1 MPNKDDEHA
10 FEHLSD
16 LLGPEENLHIGRQDL
31 FETLPKS
38 SDASHYHVS
47 DFSFD
52 LDAFERSRRLPIF
65 EPEERPSTHSYICL
79 NGVREYALEAHAG
92 QLNRYTKEPNW
103 KHLAEVAGLVSTCN
117 SNTPRA
123 IALAWLHHT
132 VADTRITLR
141 DIERRF
147 GASIADGV
155 RCLTGS
161 SNPILTAAIRKE
173 RDRKRLAEGDADVH
187 TVRLADMAVDLVS
200 IAHHDPQ
207 RARSGYLEEIRPDI
221 SVLSQG
227 DEGLK
232 KLVRDLWTDALRRV
246 SSA

>member
-1 MPNKDDEHA
+1 MPNKDDSHA
-10 FEHLSD
+10 FESLSD
-16 LLGPEENLHIGRQDL
+16 LLGPTDNVHAWRPDR
-31 FETLPKS
+31 FEKVTPSTETEHHPAS
-38 SDASHYHVS
+38 SPG
-47 DFSFD
+47 FD
-52 LDAFERSRRLPIF
+52 LEAFDRSRTLVLPAKR
-65 EPEERPSTHSYICL
+65 EKPLCL
-79 NGVREYALEAHAG
+79 IQVRDFALEIHTG

-103 KHLAEVAGLVSTCN
+103 KHLAEVAGLVSTC
-117 SNTPRA
+117 STNTPRA

-132 VADTRITLR
+132 VADTAITLR

-161 SNPILTAAIRKE
+161 SNPLLTASVRKE

-207 RARSGYLEEIRPDI
+207 RARSGYLEEKRLDMG
-221 SVLSQG
+221 VLSQG

-232 KLVRDLWTDALRRV
+232 KLVRDLWAEALRRV
-246 SSA
+246 SST

>member
-1 MPNKDDEHA
+1 MPNKNEDHA
-10 FEHLSD
+10 FESLSD
-16 LLGPEENLHIGRQDL
+16 LLGTADDIHAWRPDRFEQVAPSTEAEAQSEPSIG
-31 FETLPKS
+31 
-38 SDASHYHVS
+38 
-47 DFSFD
+47 FD
-52 LDAFERSRRLPIF
+52 LEAFDRSRTLVLPAKR
-65 EPEERPSTHSYICL
+65 EKPLCL
-79 NGVREYALEAHAG
+79 IQVRDFALEIHTG

-103 KHLAEVAGLVSTCN
+103 KHLAEVAGLVSTCS
-117 SNTPRA
+117 SNTTRA

-132 VADTRITLR
+132 VADTAITLR

-161 SNPILTAAIRKE
+161 SNPLLTASVRKE

-200 IAHHDPQ
+200 IAHHNPQ

-232 KLVRDLWTDALRRV
+232 KLVRNLWAEALRRV